1 MTLGHVYDLDLK
13 KNELLIKETIVQAQ
27 GEVGYLNVTLI
38 LVVIDRLKDGIGRI
52 HQTSKGNLDKL
63 HVGFGELPK

>member
-13 KNELLIKETIVQAQ
+13 KNESLIKETIIQAQ
-27 GEVGYLNVTLI
+27 GEVGLNNTLI
-38 LVVIDRLKDGIGRI
+38 LVVIDLLKDGIGRI